1 MRLTLRQLQVFV
13 AIADHG
19 STTAAGQAIALS
31 QSASSAAL
39 QELEAHFGTPLFDR
53 IGRRLALNGHGRA
66 LLEPARTLLVNAADL
81 ERQLAAGGDPA
92 QGAPLRLVLAASTT
106 IGNYLLPPRIAELLR
121 QAPQAEVDLRID
133 NSAGVVAAVQRLD
146 VDAGLIEGPC
156 HERGL
161 QVTAWQEDPLVIVA
175 PPTPPHAGRWTN
187 CAVHAGCCEPGSGTR
202 EAVEQALLPHLRG
215 FAQTLQLGNTE
226 AIKQAAIAGLGLAA
240 YRATRWKSRW
250 RWPPARARDPAAR
263 PAAHAVA
270 GTPSGQAVAAGI
282 AGVVGGRGV
291 SHQTPS
297 RFHPSTVPAALIHA
311 WRGSIVST
319 KVDTHQSRMP
329 FRQIAGNCQRRWGGS
344 AGPLAPWMAPSS
356 PMDGFT
362 ACPADPYRPA
372 IPQETSF

>member
-19 STTAAGQAIALS
+19 STTAAGQAVSLS

-66 LLEPARTLLVNAADL
+66 LLEPARALLVNAADL
-81 ERQLAAGGDPA
+81 ERQLAAGGDAA
-92 QGAPLRLVLAASTT
+92 QGAPLRLVVAASTT

-161 QVTAWQEDPLVIVA
+161 HVTPWQRDPLVMVA
-175 PPTPPHAGRWTN
+175 AADAPARWSLEELRR
-187 CAVHAGCCEPGSGTR
+187 ARWLLREPGSGTR
-202 EAVEQALLPHLRG
+202 EAVEQVLLPHLHG

-226 AIKQAAIAGLGLAA
+226 AIKQAAVAGLGVACL
-240 YRATRWKSRW
+240 SR
-250 RWPPARARDPAAR
+250 
-263 PAAHAVA
+263 HAVEEPLA
-270 GTPSGQAVAAGI
+270 L
-282 AGVVGGRGV
+282 GRLRIL
-291 SHQTPS
+291 QTPLPALN
-297 RFHPSTVPAALIHA
+297 RMLWLVRHPGKQWLPGLQALL
-311 WRGSIVST
+311 G
-319 KVDTHQSRMP
+319 
-329 FRQIAGNCQRRWGGS
+329 
-344 AGPLAPWMAPSS
+344 
-356 PMDGFT
+356 
-362 ACPADPYRPA
+362 
-372 IPQETSF
+372 

>member
-19 STTAAGQAIALS
+19 TTTAAGQAVALS

-81 ERQLAAGGDPA
+81 ERQPPAATIA
-92 QGAPLRLVLAASTT
+92 GAPLRLVLAASTT

-161 QVTAWQEDPLVIVA
+161 QVTAWQQDPLVIVA
-175 PPTPPHAGRWTN
+175 AADAPARWSLDELRR
-187 CAVHAGCCEPGSGTR
+187 ARWLLREPGSGTR

-226 AIKQAAIAGLGLAA
+226 AIKQAAIAGLGLACLSRHA
-240 YRATRWKSRW
+240 LEEPLALGRLRVLETRC
-250 RWPPARARDPAAR
+250 R
-263 PAAHAVA
+263 PAAHPVA
-270 GTPSGQAVAAGI
+270 GTPPRQAMAAGV
-282 AGVVGGRGV
+282 AGVAGGGGV
-291 SHQTPS
+291 AIRFPVDSSHRPS
-297 RFHPSTVPAALIHA
+297 VAPIHA
-311 WRGSIVST
+311 WRGSTVST

-329 FRQIAGNCQRRWGGS
+329 FRQIAGICRRRDGS
-344 AGPLAPWMAPSS
+344 TGVAAWMPRPS
-356 PMDGFT
+356 PHGRVGVPRNRT
-362 ACPADPYRPA
+362 HPA

>member
-1 MRLTLRQLQVFV
+1 MPPCRSWKPT
-13 AIADHG
+13 
-19 STTAAGQAIALS
+19 
-31 QSASSAAL
+31 SA
-39 QELEAHFGTPLFDR
+39 PLFDR

-187 CAVHAGCCEPGSGTR
+187 CAVLAAREPGSGTR

-226 AIKQAAIAGLGLAA
+226 AIKQAAIAGLGLACL
-240 YRATRWKSRW
+240 SRHALEEPLALG
-250 RWPPARARDPAAR
+250 RLRARDPAAR
-263 PAAHAVA
+263 PAAHAGWYA
-270 GTPSGQAVAAGI
+270 IRASSGCRI
-282 AGVVGGRGV
+282 AGVVGDVGK
-291 SHQTPS
+291 PS
-297 RFHPSTVPAALIHA
+297 
-311 WRGSIVST
+311 
-319 KVDTHQSRMP
+319 
-329 FRQIAGNCQRRWGGS
+329 
-344 AGPLAPWMAPSS
+344 
-356 PMDGFT
+356 
-362 ACPADPYRPA
+362 DP
-372 IPQETSF
+372 